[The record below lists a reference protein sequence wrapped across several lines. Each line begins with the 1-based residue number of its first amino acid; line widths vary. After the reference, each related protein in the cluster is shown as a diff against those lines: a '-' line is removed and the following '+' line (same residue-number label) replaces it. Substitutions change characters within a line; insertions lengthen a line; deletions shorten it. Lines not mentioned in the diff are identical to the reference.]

1 MHFKNQVQF
10 KIPEAT
16 AGSRKQ
22 SGKTSQPQFPTPALC
37 TLLTKINTLNP
48 CGDCVSILFPLRT
61 SKLMVC
67 HLGKCLPQ
75 ILVMFSRTLAVL
87 ESQY

>member
-22 SGKTSQPQFPTPALC
+22 SGKTVNHSFQLLLC
-37 TLLTKINTLNP
+37 DLLTKINTLNP
-48 CGDCVSILFPLRT
+48 RGDCVSILFPLRT
-61 SKLMVC
+61 SELLFC
-67 HLGKCLPQ
+67 HLGKCLLQ